1 MAHILVLAEVADGQL
16 SDVSLQCLGKAR
28 EAAAAGGGT
37 AGCLVIG
44 SNVGPAA
51 EQLAGLADRV
61 WVADAPEFKDYG
73 TAPYRRAVTAC
84 LAEQPADAIL
94 FPASTLG
101 DDLAPS
107 VAQAIGAA
115 CVLDC
120 DQAAAGPE
128 GWTVRRLEFDRKVF
142 ASYRAAPGCPLVASF
157 RDGVAQVP
165 APSGKTGQIV
175 PLRPVLT
182 DADRTVRTLR
192 RDVAAKTV
200 NLKDAPV
207 IVAGGAGVGSAESF
221 ALVRELASLL
231 GAEVGATRA
240 VVDAGW
246 LPADHQIG
254 QTGATVRPGLYIACG
269 ISGAVQHRVG
279 MLDSRK
285 IVAINTDPN
294 APIFRIAH
302 YKIVGDLKVVLP
314 KLIRLLK
321 T

>member
-1 MAHILVLAEVADGQL
+1 MAHYLVLAEVADGEL
-16 SDVSLQCLGKAR
+16 SDISLQCLGKTR
-28 EAAAAGGGT
+28 EAAAVSGAT
-37 AGCLVIG
+37 VGCVVIG
-44 SNVGPAA
+44 TNLGPTAA
-51 EQLAGLADRV
+51 RLAEIADRV

-73 TAPYRRAVTAC
+73 TASYRRAVEAC
-84 LAEQPADAIL
+84 LAEQPADVIF

-101 DDLAPS
+101 NDLAPA
-107 VAQAIGAA
+107 VAQALGAA
-115 CVLDC
+115 CVLDSE
-120 DQAAAGPE
+120 QAVFSPE

-142 ASYRAAPGCPLVASF
+142 AAYRPASGRPLVASF
-157 RDGVAQVP
+157 RDGVASLP
-165 APSGKTGQIV
+165 APSGRTGQIV
-175 PLRPVLT
+175 SLQITLSET
-182 DADRTVRTLR
+182 DRAIRTLR

-200 NLKDAPV
+200 NLKEASV

-221 ALVRELASLL
+221 AQVRELASLL

-254 QTGATVRPGLYIACG
+254 QTGATVRPDLYIACG

-302 YKIVGDLKVVLP
+302 FKIVGDLKMVVP

-321 T
+321 N